1 MDLPFIR
8 EAIAQLFSKTSCDM
22 YLPDKT
28 KEGAPNYRGRIVFHP
43 DKCINCMMCERVCSG
58 NAITHVI
65 EKTPEGDDKVTRT
78 FYLGSCTFCAT
89 CMDFCGHGA
98 IEFTRDY
105 HMIATKEEDLMVSG
119 TFVKKA
125 PVKKAPKA
133 APAAAPKAEAPK
145 AAPAAGAATVI
156 KPRDD
161 GKPVQ
166 VPSKCVYCTICAKK
180 CPAGALEVDRAAKTW
195 KLDEDAC
202 VGCGTCAEACPK
214 KAILMPGDEPVTVE
228 AAPAAAPAPKAA
240 PAPAAP
246 KAEEKAAPAGAMIS
260 PRDDGK
266 PAQVPSKCVYCTIC
280 AKKCPAGALEVD
292 RAAKTWTLDEDACVG
307 CGTCAEAC
315 PKKAILMPG
324 DDPVPADAPAAAP
337 APKAAPAPAAPAPKA
352 EEKAAPAAPKAEEKP
367 AEPPKPVEPRPDGKP
382 VQDPSKCIYCTI
394 CARKCPA
401 GALTVDRA
409 AKTWTLDEDMC
420 IGCGNCYEVCP
431 KKAIVL

>member
-1 MDLPFIR
+1 MDFPFVK
-8 EAIAQLFSKTSCDM
+8 EALSSLFKKSSCDM
-22 YLPDKT
+22 YPIKPS
-28 KEGAPNYRGRIVFHP
+28 EAAPNYRGRIVFHP

-58 NAITHVI
+58 SAITHTS
-65 EKTPEGDDKVTRT
+65 EQTPEGELITRT

-119 TFVKKA
+119 TFLKKP
-125 PVKKAPKA
+125 PVKKPKPA
-133 APAAAPKAEAPK
+133 APAAPKAEAKPVT
-145 AAPAAGAATVI
+145 PAAAAGTVI

-195 KLDEDAC
+195 TLNEDEC
-202 VGCGTCAEACPK
+202 VACGTCAEACPK

-228 AAPAAAPAPKAA
+228 AA
-240 PAPAAP
+240 APAAP
-246 KAEEKAAPAGAMIS
+246 KAETKPAAPAAAAGTVIK

-266 PAQVPSKCVYCTIC
+266 PVQVPSKCVYCTIC

-292 RAAKTWTLDEDACVG
+292 RAAKTWTLNEDECVA

-324 DDPVPADAPAAAP
+324 DEPVTEGAAAP
-337 APKAAPAPAAPAPKA
+337 AAPKA
-352 EEKAAPAAPKAEEKP
+352 ETKPAAPKAEEKP
-367 AEPPKPVEPRPDGKP
+367 VEPPKPRDDGRP
-382 VQDPSKCIYCTI
+382 VQDPSKCVYCTI
-394 CARKCPA
+394 CAKKCPV
-401 GALTVDRA
+401 GALEVDRA
-409 AKTWTLDEDMC
+409 AKTWKLDEDLC
-420 IGCGNCYEVCP
+420 IGCGNCALVCP
-431 KKAIVL
+431 KQAILY

>member
-1 MDLPFIR
+1 MDFPFIR
-8 EAIAQLFSKTSCDM
+8 EALSQLFSKPSCEM

-28 KEGAPNYRGRIVFHP
+28 KLGAPNYRGRIVFHP

-125 PVKKAPKA
+125 PVKKTPAAKPAAA
-133 APAAAPKAEAPK
+133 APAAAP
-145 AAPAAGAATVI
+145 AAGTVI

-166 VPSKCVYCTICAKK
+166 VPSKCVYCTLCAKK
-180 CPAGALEVDRAAKTW
+180 CPAGALTVDRANKTW
-195 KLDEDAC
+195 TLNEDEC

-214 KAILMPGDEPVTVE
+214 KAILMPGDEPVAVE
-228 AAPAAAPAPKAA
+228 GAPAP
-240 PAPAAP
+240 AP
-246 KAEEKAAPAGAMIS
+246 KAEEKAAPAAAPAALIK

-266 PAQVPSKCVYCTIC
+266 PVQVPSKCVYCTLCAKNCPAGALTVDRANKTWTLEEDLCVGCGTCAESCPKKAILMPGDEPVAVEGAPAPAPAPKAEPTPAPKAAEPAPAPKEEEKPAAPVEPRDDGRPVQDPSKCVYCTIC
-280 AKKCPAGALEVD
+280 AKKCPAGALTVD
-292 RAAKTWTLDEDACVG
+292 RANKTWTLDED
-307 CGTCAEAC
+307 
-315 PKKAILMPG
+315 L
-324 DDPVPADAPAAAP
+324 
-337 APKAAPAPAAPAPKA
+337 
-352 EEKAAPAAPKAEEKP
+352 
-367 AEPPKPVEPRPDGKP
+367 
-382 VQDPSKCIYCTI
+382 
-394 CARKCPA
+394 
-401 GALTVDRA
+401 
-409 AKTWTLDEDMC
+409 C

-431 KKAIVL
+431 KKAILI

>member
-1 MDLPFIR
+1 MDFPFIK
-8 EAIAQLFSKTSCDM
+8 EALSQLFSKPSCEM
-22 YLPDKT
+22 YVPDKT

-58 NAITHVI
+58 NAITHVM

-119 TFVKKA
+119 TFIKKA
-125 PVKKAPKA
+125 PVKKAPA
-133 APAAAPKAEAPK
+133 AKPAAPKPAAAP
-145 AAPAAGAATVI
+145 APAAGGTVI

-180 CPAGALEVDRAAKTW
+180 CPAGALEVDRANKTW
-195 KLDEDAC
+195 KLDEDNC

-214 KAILMPGDEPVTVE
+214 KAILMPGDEPVTE
-228 AAPAAAPAPKAA
+228 AA

-266 PAQVPSKCVYCTIC
+266 PVQVPSKCVYCTIC

-292 RAAKTWTLDEDACVG
+292 RANKTWKLDEDNCVG
-307 CGTCAEAC
+307 CGTC
-315 PKKAILMPG
+315 
-324 DDPVPADAPAAAP
+324 AAP
-337 APKAAPAPAAPAPKA
+337 APKAAPAPAPKKEEPAP
-352 EEKAAPAAPKAEEKP
+352 APKAEEKP
-367 AEPPKPVEPRPDGKP
+367 AEPPKPVEARDDGRP
-382 VQDPSKCIYCTI
+382 VQDPAKCIYCTI
-394 CARKCPA
+394 CAKKCPV
-401 GALTVDRA
+401 GALEVDRT
-409 AKTWTLDEDMC
+409 AKTWKLDEDLC

-431 KKAIVL
+431 KKAIVI

>member
-1 MDLPFIR
+1 MDFPFIK
-8 EAIAQLFSKTSCDM
+8 EALSQLFSKPSCEM
-22 YLPDKT
+22 YVPDKT
-28 KEGAPNYRGRIVFHP
+28 KLGAPNYRGRIVFHP

-125 PVKKAPKA
+125 PVKKAPA
-133 APAAAPKAEAPK
+133 AKPAAAPAP
-145 AAPAAGAATVI
+145 APAAGTVI

-166 VPSKCVYCTICAKK
+166 VPSKCVYCTLCAKK
-180 CPAGALEVDRAAKTW
+180 CPAGALTVDRANKTW
-195 KLDEDAC
+195 TLDEDLC

-214 KAILMPGDEPVTVE
+214 KAILMPGDEPVAAE
-228 AAPAAAPAPKAA
+228 APAAAPAPKAEPKPT
-240 PAPAAP
+240 PAPAP
-246 KAEEKAAPAGAMIS
+246 KAEEKPAEPAKPVE

-266 PAQVPSKCVYCTIC
+266 PAQDPSKCVYCTIC
-280 AKKCPAGALEVD
+280 AKKCPAGALTVD
-292 RAAKTWTLDEDACVG
+292 RANKTWTLDED
-307 CGTCAEAC
+307 
-315 PKKAILMPG
+315 L
-324 DDPVPADAPAAAP
+324 
-337 APKAAPAPAAPAPKA
+337 
-352 EEKAAPAAPKAEEKP
+352 
-367 AEPPKPVEPRPDGKP
+367 
-382 VQDPSKCIYCTI
+382 
-394 CARKCPA
+394 
-401 GALTVDRA
+401 
-409 AKTWTLDEDMC
+409 C

-431 KKAIVL
+431 KKAIVI